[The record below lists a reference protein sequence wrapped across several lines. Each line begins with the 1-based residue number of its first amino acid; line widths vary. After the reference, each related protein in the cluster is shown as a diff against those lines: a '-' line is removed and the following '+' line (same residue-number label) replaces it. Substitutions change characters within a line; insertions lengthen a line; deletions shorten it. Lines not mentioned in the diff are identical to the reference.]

1 LAWESW
7 ARVALGER
15 AALASS
21 WDRLGGHIDANQYES
36 PPGLILGD
44 LGVVAATLR
53 GPGIIERLWMP
64 HFTATQPFAIRMY
77 FDGETVPRIASDS
90 GQLLG
95 GTFGY
100 FAAPLVSTFAGG
112 QVCYEPIVFR
122 DSLRIE
128 TENRSGR
135 WHWYQY
141 SVRRLAAG
149 ADVTSYT
156 GALDASAQSA
166 RLAVASMFQNVGQHP
181 AGESA
186 TSSWSSLG
194 ATSVPAQGDVTIADL
209 AGPGLIR
216 RLCVRMDG
224 AADADLDSL
233 HLRIF
238 YDGDAQPAVDAPVG
252 WFFGA
257 GHGRVPYKSLPM
269 GTDSSDGFYCY
280 WPMPFHQAVRVEL
293 SNLRS
298 TSVEVDGA
306 AVEYEAQPV
315 ANDAGYLHA
324 AAKSVFRTGTQ
335 WNVLA
340 VAEGTGHYVGNML
353 FVEQPANSQAFLEGD
368 DLVIVDHADSLHG
381 TGMED
386 AYNGGFYYNWVDPP
400 MVEPEGPS
408 PSSAIRPLSGI
419 LRVQM
424 TTTPSFACAEQ
435 YRWMIADRVPF
446 SQSLEVKVE
455 SQYAWTAS
463 RWTSVVFWYQLPP
476 IVSDASHST
485 GVAVRPVELALRPS
499 EPNPVQSA
507 ALLRFSLPA
516 DAATTLDL
524 LDVRGRKVRTLLE
537 GRYAA
542 GPHELRWSR
551 GSLPSGVYFLRLRAG
566 GEIET
571 RKLILVR

>member
-1 LAWESW
+1 LAAAPALAQSAGGYGDYLAWESW
-7 ARVALGER
+7 ARVVPGER

-53 GPGIIERLWMP
+53 GPGIIERFWMP

-100 FAAPLVSTFAGG
+100 FAAPLLSTFAGG

-141 SVRRLAAG
+141 FGAPPRGGDRRDVLYGRARCVRRIRTARRGDDVPERRAASG
-149 ADVTSYT
+149 
-156 GALDASAQSA
+156 
-166 RLAVASMFQNVGQHP
+166 
-181 AGESA
+181 GESA
-186 TSSWSSLG
+186 TSSWSFARSDER
-194 ATSVPAQGDVTIADL
+194 AR
-209 AGPGLIR
+209 AGRRHDRRSRGTGLIR
-216 RLCVRMDG
+216 RVCVRMDG
-224 AADADLDSL
+224 AANADLDSL

-238 YDGDAQPAVDAPVG
+238 YDGDAEPAVDAPVG

-269 GTDSSDGFYCY
+269 GTDSPNGFYCY
-280 WPMPFHQAVRVEL
+280 WPIPFHEAVRVEL
-293 SNLRS
+293 TNFRS
-298 TSVEVDGA
+298 TSIEVDGA

-315 ANDAGYLHA
+315 ASDAGYLHA

-340 VAEGTGHYVGNML
+340 VAEGTGHYVGNLL

-381 TGMED
+381 TGLED

-435 YRWMIADRVPF
+435 SRWMIADRVPF

-463 RWTSVVFWYQLPP
+463 RWTSVVLWVPVAPDRLRRLPFDG
-476 IVSDASHST
+476 VGATSRAGASTQRAES
-485 GVAVRPVELALRPS
+485 RPEHRGAP
-499 EPNPVQSA
+499 
-507 ALLRFSLPA
+507 LRF
-516 DAATTLDL
+516 
-524 LDVRGRKVRTLLE
+524 RRTP
-537 GRYAA
+537 RR
-542 GPHELRWSR
+542 P
-551 GSLPSGVYFLRLRAG
+551 
-566 GEIET
+566 
-571 RKLILVR
+571 